1 MTDEMMSFRAL
12 VEKARDADVLCEMI
26 GFAAERLIGSHAL
39 SGRSRIGRVM
49 RKPNAARQ
57 AQVRNAR

>member
-1 MTDEMMSFRAL
+1 